1 MRSEIAVR
9 EAKSSEYDLVAD
21 LTMSAYKPLFEGLD
35 LPDDLGWYGAELR
48 DVKGRAS
55 KAIIVVAEVDGRIV
69 GSLAYHDDYAEETRE
84 GNPENCAGFRVLATD
99 PAYQGRGIGES
110 LTQWCIDRARTDGR
124 DALILNT
131 TDYMEAAQRLYRRL
145 GFKPYPEIG
154 YHIGGSQ
161 PVEVLG
167 FRLELRD

>member
-55 KAIIVVAEVDGRIV
+55 KAIIVVAELDDRIV
-69 GSLAYHDDYAEETRE
+69 GSLAFTTTMRKRRAKETLKI
-84 GNPENCAGFRVLATD
+84 AQDF
-99 PAYQGRGIGES
+99 ES
-110 LTQWCIDRARTDGR
+110 
-124 DALILNT
+124 
-131 TDYMEAAQRLYRRL
+131 
-145 GFKPYPEIG
+145 
-154 YHIGGSQ
+154 
-161 PVEVLG
+161 
-167 FRLELRD
+167 

>member
-1 MRSEIAVR
+1 MRSELVVR
-9 EAKSSEYDLVAD
+9 EATSSEYDLVAN
-21 LTMSAYKPLFEGLD
+21 LTMSAYKPLFEGLG

-48 DVKGRAS
+48 DVRGRAS
-55 KAIIVVAEVDGRIV
+55 KAMIIVAEIDGRIV
-69 GSLAYHDDYAEETRE
+69 GSLAYHDDYSEETHE
-84 GNPENCAGFRVLATD
+84 GNPQNCAGFRVLATD
-99 PAYQGRGIGES
+99 PSYQGKGIGES
-110 LTQWCIDRARTDGR
+110 LTQWCIDKARNDGR